1 MCQVLGSVVTK
12 QSRCL
17 AFPNLYQHQVQPFEL
32 VDKSKPGHRKILALF
47 LIDPGLPVPRPS
59 TSDIPPQRQDWMRA
73 LLQDVATELGAG
85 QDDTERKGLGKLPVE
100 LLDMIVNH
108 AEWLMT
114 REEAEEY
121 RLRLMDERGP
131 MIAANNEYMFE
142 PPFNMC
148 EH

>member
-12 QSRCL
+12 QGRCL
-17 AFPNLYQHQVQPFEL
+17 AFPNVYQHQVQPFEL
-32 VDKSKPGHRKILALF
+32 IDKSKPGHRKILALF
-47 LIDPGLPVPRPS
+47 LIDPETERPS
-59 TSDIPPQRQDWMRA
+59 TSDIPPQQQDWLRA
-73 LLQDVATELGAG
+73 LLLDIATALGAG
-85 QDDTERKGLGKLPVE
+85 SNNMERKGLGKLPVE
-100 LLDMIVNH
+100 LLDMIVDQ
-108 AEWLMT
+108 ADWLMS

-131 MIAANNEYMFE
+131 MIATNNEHMFE